1 MVFYNTKYPDISAAI
16 QQSDGLLV
24 IGVMAQVIYKN
35 VCLCRPI
42 TLYQTI
48 SPAWIKATRI
58 SIH

>member
-24 IGVMAQVIYKN
+24 IGVMAQVIYKD
-35 VCLCRPI
+35 RPI
-42 TLYQTI
+42 TLYQKI
-48 SPAWIKATRI
+48 SSTWIKAPHV